1 MIQGTHVEG
10 WIPKA
15 GTALGGLEPPRRTRP
30 WRVLPGAVCEDK
42 KTIDPHDSKSAS
54 VSARKKPEKAE
65 KAKKHTF
72 TEKSLP
78 KVQDLF
84 INLCYNVSNSLE
96 RPHDVRSLPM
106 TGRSADRRIKHT
118 SMIEINHLV
127 KNYGSKF
134 AVDDIS
140 FTVREGEIVG
150 FLGPNGAGKST
161 TMNILT
167 GYLSSTSGEAKVGG
181 IDILENPDE
190 AKKLIGFLPEQPPL
204 YVDMTVQEYLNF
216 VYDIKACRL
225 NRERHLEEIRKVT
238 KIDDVKNRLIRNLSK
253 GYRQRVGIAQA
264 LVGNPPV
271 IIFDE
276 PTVGLDPKQIIE
288 IRNLIRSLGKNHTVI
303 LSTHILSEV
312 QSVCDRIVIINEGK
326 IIADERTENIT
337 QVVEDNRRYAVKVAG
352 PQREVAAALR
362 QIPGVLSVEITGERE
377 LDSYVYRVEAE
388 KGVDVRKPVF
398 WAMAENNWP
407 ITGLE
412 TLGMNLEEV
421 FTKIVDRSEGKK

>member
-1 MIQGTHVEG
+1 MEKTEFVAHDLLHLLD
-10 WIPKA
+10 A
-15 GTALGGLEPPRRTRP
+15 GR
-30 WRVLPGAVCEDK
+30 
-42 KTIDPHDSKSAS
+42 ID
-54 VSARKKPEKAE
+54 
-65 KAKKHTF
+65 
-72 TEKSLP
+72 
-78 KVQDLF
+78 
-84 INLCYNVSNSLE
+84 
-96 RPHDVRSLPM
+96 
-106 TGRSADRRIKHT
+106 
-118 SMIEINHLV
+118 
-127 KNYGSKF
+127 
-134 AVDDIS
+134 
-140 FTVREGEIVG
+140 
-150 FLGPNGAGKST
+150 
-161 TMNILT
+161 
-167 GYLSSTSGEAKVGG
+167 
-181 IDILENPDE
+181 
-190 AKKLIGFLPEQPPL
+190 
-204 YVDMTVQEYLNF
+204 
-216 VYDIKACRL
+216 
-225 NRERHLEEIRKVT
+225 
-238 KIDDVKNRLIRNLSK
+238 
-253 GYRQRVGIAQA
+253 RVGLAQA